1 MIKLEV
7 EKKKDEELHD
17 DDDDDGGGGGGGDDD
32 DDDDDGDDDDEEKE
46 KDEEGETE
54 GKRPR
59 SARGG
64 SRRAVLDSSPRA
76 VGMSMSGSRR
86 GPLSRTPA
94 T

>member
-32 DDDDDGDDDDEEKE
+32 DDDDGDDDEEEKE